1 MNNKNTLLLKPSEKL
16 NKDHLNLVSVI
27 FLFDGP
33 KKVLM
38 QHRDN
43 DSKIA
48 CPNIWGPVGGHCE
61 VGETPYECCIRE
73 LFEETGYESSQL
85 DWYGNFLVPYNCESN
100 SKHVVSVFWALYDN
114 IQVINCY
121 EGQSINF
128 LYLSL
133 LKNYKMLDINS
144 KWIKGIEKILLYAR

>member
-73 LFEETGYESSQL
+73 SSKKRT
-85 DWYGNFLVPYNCESN
+85 F
-100 SKHVVSVFWALYDN
+100 
-114 IQVINCY
+114 
-121 EGQSINF
+121 
-128 LYLSL
+128 
-133 LKNYKMLDINS
+133 
-144 KWIKGIEKILLYAR
+144 